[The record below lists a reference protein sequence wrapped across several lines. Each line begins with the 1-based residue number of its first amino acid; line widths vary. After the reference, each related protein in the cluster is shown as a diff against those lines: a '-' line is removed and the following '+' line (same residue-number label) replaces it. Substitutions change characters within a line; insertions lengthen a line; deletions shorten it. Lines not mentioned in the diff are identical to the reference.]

1 MTNNCR
7 IIIRPP
13 MVIAEVV
20 PLNKWTLGLRTIYN
34 HKSLYLTSSFD
45 GILSTIDDEN
55 RASLLNNDRE
65 KRGCLAAC

>member
-1 MTNNCR
+1 MLELTR
-7 IIIRPP
+7 DYH
-13 MVIAEVV
+13 MVTAEVV

-65 KRGCLAAC
+65 KRGCLAAR